1 MSFDI
6 LIVVLT
12 LVFLLWGLYSEKFHP
27 AAVFF
32 IAVSIL
38 VVFEIISPTEAL
50 SGFSNPSIAAILL
63 LLIVSNIIQKSGIV
77 NYYFSKILSDN
88 ISYKSFLGRM
98 FLSVS
103 SVSAFLNNTPIVAML
118 LPYVYQWSKK
128 KDISPSKLL
137 IPLSY
142 AAILGGTITLIGTST
157 NLVVNGL
164 AVENGVKSLHIFD
177 FAYVGIPATIVGFIY
192 IYFFGYKLLP
202 DREDPLKSFLE
213 RKKEYIVE
221 TIVKGN
227 SKLVGKSIKEA
238 KLRNLKGLFLA
249 EIVRKDKKISPVS
262 PEEIIKKGDI
272 LIFVGQTE
280 AITDLISS
288 DYGLSLPDFCNIN
301 EEKIDIVEVVVS
313 NNSSLINKKVRETDF
328 RAKYDAAILAVHR
341 NGEKLKGKIGE
352 IVLKPGDL
360 LLLLT
365 GKDFWK
371 RAEDTTDF
379 YIISKIKEIFNIDKK
394 KGNLIFFGFIGVIL
408 LSALNIVPLF
418 TGLILL
424 IALFVL
430 FKFSSY
436 SEIKRGLD
444 INLAVIAALSI
455 AVGKGIINSG
465 LAEIIALNIKDFL
478 LPFGIIGALAGIYII
493 TNILTEFVTNI
504 AAASIVFPIAL
515 STANIL
521 SVEPTA
527 FILAVAFGASAS
539 FITPIGYQTNLMVYS
554 AGNYKFRDFIK
565 VGFPLSILYGIICI
579 VILYVIFI
587 KVG

>member
-6 LIVVLT
+6 FVVLFT
-12 LVFLLWGLYSEKFHP
+12 LIFLLWGLYSEKFHP

-38 VVFEIISPTEAL
+38 VVAGIISPNEAL
-50 SGFSNPSIAAILL
+50 SGFSNPSIAVILL
-63 LLIVSNIIQKSGIV
+63 LLIISNIIQKSGIV
-77 NYYFSKILSDN
+77 NYYLSKILSEN
-88 ISYKSFLGRM
+88 LSYKSFIGRM

-103 SVSAFLNNTPIVAML
+103 SISAFLNNTPIVAML
-118 LPYVYQWSKK
+118 LPYVYHWSNK
-128 KDISPSKLL
+128 KDIPPSKLL

-164 AVENGVKSLHIFD
+164 AIENGVEAFHIFD
-177 FAYVGIPATIVGFIY
+177 FAYVGIPATILGFLY
-192 IYFFGYKLLP
+192 IYFIGYRLLP
-202 DREDPLKSFLE
+202 SREDPLKSFFKK
-213 RKKEYIVE
+213 KKEYMVE
-221 TIVKGN
+221 TIVKEN
-227 SKLVGKSIKEA
+227 SKLIGKSVREA

-249 EIVRKDKKISPVS
+249 EILRKNKKISPVS
-262 PEEIIKKGDI
+262 PEEIIEENDI
-272 LIFVGQTE
+272 LIFVGETE

-288 DYGLSLPDFCNIN
+288 NYGLSLPDFCNLN
-301 EEKIDIVEVVVS
+301 EEKVDIVEVVIS

-328 RAKYDAAILAVHR
+328 RAKYDAAILAIHR

-352 IVLKPGDL
+352 VILKPGDL

-379 YIISKIKEIFNIDKK
+379 YVISKIKELFNVDRK
-394 KGNLIFFGFIGVIL
+394 KGNIAFFGFLFTIIFSAIGVI
-408 LSALNIVPLF
+408 PLF

-424 IALFVL
+424 ITLLVL
-430 FKFSSY
+430 FKISTY
-436 SEIKRGLD
+436 LEIKKGLD
-444 INLAVIAALSI
+444 INLAIIAALSM

-465 LAEIIALNIKDFL
+465 LAELIALYIKDLL
-478 LPFGIIGALAGIYII
+478 LPFGIIGALAGIYLI
-493 TNILTEFVTNI
+493 TNILTEFVTNV

-521 SVEPTA
+521 SVEPMA
-527 FILAVAFGASAS
+527 FLLAVAFGASAS

-554 AGNYKFRDFIK
+554 AGNYRFKDFLK
-565 VGFPLSILYGIICI
+565 VGLPLAILYGIICI
-579 VILYVIFI
+579 CILYIVFI
-587 KVG
+587 TS